1 MPRNAMSI
9 DRLAQLEV
17 QYDLL
22 QEQLHGKEL
31 EKITASLG
39 DQTRIQQQI
48 NLAILPQLK
57 DCKQKYLDALVSGTT
72 LDALT
77 EKQATVIVGEIV
89 EELTIAKSEV
99 TQPEITALLEQIL
112 AKLNEPENIVL
123 RLKLGVKLPFEV
135 FEAGAELEGDAV
147 ALWKKHCPTFE
158 SWRQKA
164 KKLFPPA

>member
-1 MPRNAMSI
+1 MSI
-9 DRLAQLEV
+9 DRLSQLEI

-22 QEQLHGKEL
+22 QDQLNRKEV
-31 EKITASLG
+31 EKILAPFG

-48 NLAILPQLK
+48 DLGILPQLK
-57 DCKQKYLDALVSGTT
+57 ECKHKYLEALASGTA

-77 EKQATVIVGEIV
+77 EKQAEVIVGEIV
-89 EELTIAKSEV
+89 EELTIAKADA
-99 TQPEITALLEQIL
+99 TQPEIMALMEQVL
-112 AKLNEPENIVL
+112 AKLNEPENVVL
-123 RLKLGVKLPFEV
+123 RLKLGVKLPFEI

-147 ALWKKHCPTFE
+147 ELWKKHCPTFE